1 MKQVKVGDQVSF
13 KAKRAGA
20 VVDLTGKAVSGRA
33 RAAER

>member
-13 KAKRAGA
+13 KVKRSAA
-20 VVDLTGKAVSGRA
+20 VVDLMGKAVSGRA